1 MLSIIGS
8 LLGFAGSAAPAVMD
22 HFKSKQN
29 NKLELDK
36 MRLHAELRKEGYD
49 YDMKMFDPDH
59 PNTGFAEFESAMLR
73 GVASGLNVSYA
84 ALSSDLSSVN
94 YSGGII
100 ITDWYSELGW

>member
-49 YDMKMFDPDH
+49 YDMKMFDKQAADNEH
-59 PNTGFAEFESAMLR
+59 QRLIQHDISINKSTGFIA
-73 GVASGLNVSYA
+73 GLQKSVRPVITYA
-84 ALSSDLSSVN
+84 FFGLFAT
-94 YSGGII
+94 I
-100 ITDWYSELGW
+100 

>member
-49 YDMKMFDPDH
+49 
-59 PNTGFAEFESAMLR
+59 
-73 GVASGLNVSYA
+73 
-84 ALSSDLSSVN
+84 
-94 YSGGII
+94 
-100 ITDWYSELGW
+100 